1 MTAVGVD
8 LEDFVPSLLREV
20 NPPGTNVFAAA
31 STTEMTGYLSDAF
44 WEARLDGF
52 LSEYT
57 CDEDGLITPT
67 VGLVDG
73 EDIDRESTTLVIIY
87 AGCKVLRNK
96 ILNTNTTF
104 RAKAGP
110 VEYETQNSAQ
120 MLVQILKDLQKTK
133 DLILEKSAEYANL
146 DECFDA
152 LPSRAYYFSLTADVP
167 HLALPGPAY

>member
-57 CDEDGLITPT
+57 CDEDGLIMPT
-67 VGLVDG
+67 DPAAD
-73 EDIDRESTTLVIIY
+73 DIDRENTTLVIIY

-110 VEYETQNSAQ
+110 VEYETQNSAT
-120 MLVQILKDLQKTK
+120 MLVEVLKELQKTK
-133 DLILEKSAEYANL
+133 DLILQKSAEYANL

>member
-1 MTAVGVD
+1 MAAVGVD

-20 NPPGTNVFAAA
+20 NPPGTNTFADA
-31 STTEMTGYLSDAF
+31 SSTEMTGYLSDAF

-52 LSEYT
+52 LSEWE
-57 CDEDGLITPT
+57 CDDDGIIMPV
-67 VGLVDG
+67 VGVDG

-96 ILNTNTTF
+96 ILNMNTTF

-110 VEYETQNSAQ
+110 VEFETQNSAT
-120 MLVQILKDLQKTK
+120 MLVEILKELQKTK
-133 DLILEKSAEYANL
+133 DLILQKSEEYANL

-152 LPSRAYYFSLTADVP
+152 LPSRAYYFSLTADLP
-167 HLALPGPAY
+167 HLALPGPVY